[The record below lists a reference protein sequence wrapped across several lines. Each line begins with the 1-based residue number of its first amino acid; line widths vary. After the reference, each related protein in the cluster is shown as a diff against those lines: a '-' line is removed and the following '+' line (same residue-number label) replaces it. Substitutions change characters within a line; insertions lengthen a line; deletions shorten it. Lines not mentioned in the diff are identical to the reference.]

1 MLEYVPGYWTTF
13 PLIGVSKAN
22 LDKSSLFEN
31 ATGLDSKQVIYYDVI
46 ILVPS

>member
-1 MLEYVPGYWTTF
+1 MLEYVPGCWTTF

-31 ATGLDSKQVIYYDVI
+31 ATGLDSKQVIYYVT